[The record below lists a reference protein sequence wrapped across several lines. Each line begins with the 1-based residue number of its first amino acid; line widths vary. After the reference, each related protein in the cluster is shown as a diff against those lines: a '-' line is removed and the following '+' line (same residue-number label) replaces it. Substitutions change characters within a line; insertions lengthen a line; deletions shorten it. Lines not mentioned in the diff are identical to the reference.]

1 MHPAKYTRLNKQ
13 WKSFLGKT
21 GQVVVSTYIR
31 VAGSEH
37 LRAAPYSLAIVAFGK
52 NRKELMGVG
61 HQRLEIGDKVRCVL
75 RKGSKKND
83 SDPLEYQLKVK
94 KVKQA

>member
-1 MHPAKYTRLNKQ
+1 MHPAKYARLNKQ

-21 GQVVVSTYIR
+21 GRVVVSTYIR

-37 LRAAPYSLAIVAFGK
+37 LMAAPYSLAIIEFGK
-52 NRKELMGVG
+52 KKKELMGVG
-61 HQRLEIGDKVRCVL
+61 HQKLKAGDRVECVL
-75 RKGSKKND
+75 RKGSKKSS

-94 KVKQA
+94 KIQEA